1 MTVDM
6 ERVLCERGRLYAG
19 DGIPLDSL
27 LSSMIPLIA
36 GEYARA
42 YVPEGEPGHR
52 ITLGSQIEVLVDVHV
67 TSRSL
72 ETIHYLSA
80 ALIRSVLTQAASEE
94 GSIEALERHSEGA
107 LAVYRRI
114 AGREH
119 LSTEPLGKARDVA
132 LGIIRPLMEGYIL
145 GSRN

>member
-6 ERVLCERGRLYAG
+6 ERGLCERGRLYAG

-42 YVPEGEPGHR
+42 CVPEGEPGHR
-52 ITLGSQIEVLVDVHV
+52 ITLGSQVEVLVDGHV
-67 TSRSL
+67 TSRPL

-80 ALIRSVLTQAASEE
+80 ALIRSMLTQAVSEE

-132 LGIIRPLMEGYIL
+132 LGIICPLMEGYIL